1 MCARR
6 QVYRVARNSMRLVR
20 AAVGALCA
28 SLRLMYNRF
37 FGLAQAPFSI
47 APDPRYLFMSE
58 RHREALAH
66 LLYGLNGGG
75 GFVLLTGEIGA
86 GKTTVCRLFLEQVPA
101 HCNVAYVFNPKQT
114 VLELLQSICDEF
126 GVPVQRTGH
135 DGASVKDFIDS
146 LNAFLLRSHGAH
158 RNNVLIIDE
167 AQNLSADVLEQLRLL
182 TNLETNERKLLQIV
196 LIGQPE
202 LRTMLAAPELEQLAQ
217 RVIARFHL
225 AALTAA
231 ETAQYIAHR
240 LAVAGNLRELPFS
253 GRSLRQIHLLSR
265 GIPRRINL
273 LCDRALLGAY
283 AVGKGQVDSTIIAQ
297 AAREV
302 FDQGGR
308 RRSST
313 AFRMRAKLPIALIAL
328 LATGVAGYGLGR
340 MLPWPA
346 NGQLAVR
353 VVPGDGSAQPA
364 APTPLLPVPA
374 PVSSMPRLSAASPV
388 APSSALSSSLPVR
401 SSTLLPLPARS
412 SSAPTESGAS
422 VPIQDTMPGAA
433 VGAQARE
440 LGAAFRQL
448 GRLWNLN
455 LGDGDPC
462 SAAQRQEMYC
472 FTSMISLSEIRGLDR
487 PGIVTLHDDENRQYY
502 GVLTGLGNQGATLQ
516 IGERT
521 GRFTLSALA
530 RRWHGVY
537 RTFWHGPHR
546 ESREITIGVRG
557 ADVDWLATRLA
568 RVNNLPEP
576 AANARFDDT
585 LRTRVREFQVA
596 QGLAPDGIPGVQTM
610 MRLASATDGGEPH
623 LRLEDK
629 VVAPIAGKIDP
640 TLVVRRLAPSGV
652 QPVQPAQ
659 AAQAA
664 QAAER

>member
-1 MCARR
+1 
-6 QVYRVARNSMRLVR
+6 
-20 AAVGALCA
+20 
-28 SLRLMYNRF
+28 MYNRF
-37 FGLAQAPFSI
+37 FGLEQAPFSI

-114 VLELLQSICDEF
+114 VTELLQSICDEF
-126 GVPVQRTGH
+126 RVPVLRTGH

-146 LNAFLLRSHGAH
+146 LNVFLLRSHGAH

-182 TNLETNERKLLQIV
+182 TNLETSERKLLQII

-253 GRSLRQIHLLSR
+253 ARSLRQIHLLSR

-273 LCDRALLGAY
+273 ICDRALLGAY

-302 FDQGGR
+302 FDQGGHR
-308 RRSST
+308 YST
-313 AFRMRAKLPIALIAL
+313 TAHRMRVKLSIALMAL
-328 LATGVAGYGLGR
+328 LATGVAGYGVGR

-346 NGQLAVR
+346 TGQIALR
-353 VVPGDGSAQPA
+353 VVSGDGSVQPA
-364 APTPLLPVPA
+364 STKPPLSPV
-374 PVSSMPRLSAASPV
+374 SPV
-388 APSSALSSSLPVR
+388 APSSALSSPSLSPLPTQ
-401 SSTLLPLPARS
+401 SSTPVPLPARS
-412 SSAPTESGAS
+412 SSASTESDAS
-422 VPIQDTMPGAA
+422 VPIQNTMPGPV

-440 LGAAFRQL
+440 LGAAFKQL
-448 GRLWNLN
+448 GRLWHLN

-462 SAAQRQEMYC
+462 SAAQRQEVHC
-472 FTSMISLSEIRGLDR
+472 FTSMVSLSEIRSLDR
-487 PGIVTLHDDENRQYY
+487 PGILTLHDDENQQYY
-502 GVLTGLGNQGATLQ
+502 GVLTGFGNQGATLQ
-516 IGERT
+516 IGERV
-521 GRFTLSALA
+521 GRFTLGALA

-557 ADVDWLATRLA
+557 ADVDWLAMRLA

-576 AANARFDDT
+576 AANARFDDNM
-585 LRTRVREFQVA
+585 RTRVREFQVA

-610 MRLASATDGGEPH
+610 MRLASAADGGEPH
-623 LRLEDK
+623 LHLDDK
-629 VVAPIAGKIDP
+629 VVAPLAGKIDP
-640 TLVVRRLAPSGV
+640 TLVVRQLAPLAVQPV
-652 QPVQPAQ
+652 QPVQPA
-659 AAQAA
+659 
-664 QAAER
+664 ER

>member
-1 MCARR
+1 
-6 QVYRVARNSMRLVR
+6 
-20 AAVGALCA
+20 
-28 SLRLMYNRF
+28 MYNRF
-37 FGLAQAPFSI
+37 FGLEQAPFSI

-114 VLELLQSICDEF
+114 VTELLQSICDEF
-126 GVPVQRTGH
+126 GVPVPPAGQ
-135 DGASVKDFIDS
+135 DGASVKHFIDP

-167 AQNLSADVLEQLRLL
+167 AQNLSTDVLEQLRLL

-231 ETAQYIAHR
+231 ETAQYVGHR

-253 GRSLRQIHLLSR
+253 ARSLRQIHLLSR

-283 AVGKGQVDSTIIAQ
+283 AIGKAQVDSTVIAQ

-302 FDQGGR
+302 FDQRSR
-308 RRSST
+308 RRSTKGFRARATWPAALT
-313 AFRMRAKLPIALIAL
+313 ALVAL
-328 LATGVAGYGLGR
+328 LATGIAGFGVGR

-346 NGQLAVR
+346 TGQLAAA
-353 VVPGDGSAQPA
+353 PIQPA
-364 APTPLLPVPA
+364 AAIRTASQATAPAVSGYGRAEPTSARLTPARVSPVP
-374 PVSSMPRLSAASPV
+374 PPPSLMSPV
-388 APSSALSSSLPVR
+388 APSLASLSPSQL
-401 SSTLLPLPARS
+401 STPLPS
-412 SSAPTESGAS
+412 PVPPPSGSTESGAS
-422 VPIQDTMPGAA
+422 VSIQDTLPVAI

-440 LGAAFRQL
+440 LGAAFKQL

-462 SAAQRQEMYC
+462 SAAQRQKLHC
-472 FTSMISLSEIRGLDR
+472 FTSMISLSEIRSLDR
-487 PGIVTLHDDENRQYY
+487 PGILTLHDDENQQYY
-502 GVLTGLGNQGATLQ
+502 GVLTGLGNQSATLR
-516 IGERT
+516 IGERAE
-521 GRFTLSALA
+521 RFTLGALA

-537 RTFWHGPHR
+537 RTFWHGPDR
-546 ESREITIGVRG
+546 EPREITIGAKG
-557 ADVDWLATRLA
+557 ADVDWLAARLA
-568 RVNNLPEP
+568 RVGNLPEP
-576 AANARFDDT
+576 AANARFDET
-585 LRTRVREFQVA
+585 MRTRVREFQVA

-610 MRLASATDGGEPH
+610 MRLASAADGGEPH
-623 LRLEDK
+623 LRLDDK
-629 VVAPIAGKIDP
+629 TVAPVVGKIDS
-640 TLVVRRLAPSGV
+640 TLVVRQLPPHAA
-652 QPVQPAQ
+652 QPAG
-659 AAQAA
+659 
-664 QAAER
+664 R